1 MAGFTLSTVL
11 SILSMIG
18 FGFVTYEGFSS
29 VIDNL
34 VSVATS
40 SWQGAGGNVMMILDM
55 AGFTDAL
62 GYMLSAVTTK
72 AGMAATKRFLPK

>member
-1 MAGFTLSTVL
+1 MSGFTLSTVL
-11 SILSMIG
+11 SILSAIG

-29 VIDNL
+29 VIDSL
-34 VSVATS
+34 VSIAQS
-40 SWQGAGGNVMMILDM
+40 NWQGAGGNVMRIIDM

-62 GYMLSAVTTK
+62 GYSLSAFTTK